1 MPQTLLGFDYGR
13 LRTGVA
19 VGQTLTG
26 TATALVTLQS
36 RHHKPD
42 WDGIDRLIREWQPDG
57 LVVGI
62 PVHMDGTEQEMT
74 KTARK
79 FGGQLKARY
88 NLPVY
93 EADERLS
100 SAEAEQNLGGGQDKA
115 AIDREAARLILQ
127 AWLNEQGME

>member
-1 MPQTLLGFDYGR
+1 MSHTLLGFDYGR

-26 TATALVTLQS
+26 TASALITLQA
-36 RHHKPD
+36 RNNKPD
-42 WDGIDRLIREWQPDG
+42 WDGIDKLVEEWQPDG
-57 LVVGI
+57 LVVGV

-74 KTARK
+74 AAARK
-79 FGGQLKARY
+79 FGRQLKARY

-100 SAEAEQNLGGGQDKA
+100 SAEAEQNLGSGQDKA

-127 AWLNEQGME
+127 AWLDEQGM

>member
-26 TATALVTLQS
+26 TASALTTLNARQN
-36 RHHKPD
+36 KPD
-42 WDGIDRLIREWQPDG
+42 WDGIDKLIREWQPDG
-57 LVVGI
+57 LVVGV

-79 FGGQLKARY
+79 FGRQLKARY

-100 SAEAEQNLGGGQDKA
+100 SAEAEHNLGSGQDKA

-127 AWLNEQGME
+127 AWLDEQGMQ

>member
-26 TATALVTLQS
+26 TASALITLKA
-36 RHHKPD
+36 RNNKPD
-42 WDGIDRLIREWQPDG
+42 WDGIDKLISEWQPDG
-57 LVVGI
+57 LVVGV

-79 FGGQLKARY
+79 FGRQLKARY

-100 SAEAEQNLGGGQDKA
+100 SAEAEQNLGSGQDKA

-127 AWLNEQGME
+127 AWLDEQGMQ

>member
-36 RHHKPD
+36 RNHKPD
-42 WDGIDRLIREWQPDG
+42 WDGIDRLVHEWQPDG

-100 SAEAEQNLGGGQDKA
+100 SAEAEQNLGGSQDKA

>member
-1 MPQTLLGFDYGR
+1 MPKTLLGFDYGR

-26 TATALVTLQS
+26 TASALLTLNS
-36 RHHKPD
+36 RGSKPD
-42 WDGIDRLIREWQPDG
+42 WEGIDKLIGEWQPDALIIG
-57 LVVGI
+57 V

-74 KTARK
+74 TAARK
-79 FGGQLKARY
+79 FGRQLKARY

-100 SAEAEQNLGGGQDKA
+100 SAEAEQNLGTSLDKA

-127 AWLNEQGME
+127 GWLNEQGTQ

>member
-1 MPQTLLGFDYGR
+1 MSHTLLGFDYGR

-26 TATALVTLQS
+26 TASALVTLQA
-36 RHHKPD
+36 RNNKPD
-42 WDGIDRLIREWQPDG
+42 WDGIDKLVEEWQPDG
-57 LVVGI
+57 LVVGV

-74 KTARK
+74 AAARK
-79 FGGQLKARY
+79 FGRQLKARY

-127 AWLNEQGME
+127 AWLDEQRM

>member
-1 MPQTLLGFDYGR
+1 MSRTLLGFDYGR

-26 TATALVTLQS
+26 TASALITLQA
-36 RHHKPD
+36 RNNRPD
-42 WDGIDRLIREWQPDG
+42 WDGIDKLIREWQPDG
-57 LVVGI
+57 LVVGV

-74 KTARK
+74 AAARK
-79 FGGQLKARY
+79 FGRQLKARY

-100 SAEAEQNLGGGQDKA
+100 SAEAEQNLGGTQDKA

-127 AWLNEQGME
+127 AWLDEQGKE

>member
-1 MPQTLLGFDYGR
+1 MPRTLLGFDYGR

-26 TATALVTLQS
+26 TASALVTLHS
-36 RHHKPD
+36 RGTKPD
-42 WDGIDRLIREWQPDG
+42 WDGIDKLISEWQPDA
-57 LVVGI
+57 LVVGV

-74 KTARK
+74 AAARK
-79 FGGQLKARY
+79 FGRQLKARY

-100 SAEAEQNLGGGQDKA
+100 SAEAEQNLGSSLDKA

-127 AWLNEQGME
+127 GWLNEQGMQ

>member
-1 MPQTLLGFDYGR
+1 MPRTLLGFDYGR

-26 TATALVTLQS
+26 TASALVTLQA
-36 RHHKPD
+36 RHNKPD
-42 WDGIDRLIREWQPDG
+42 WDGIDKLVREWQPDG
-57 LVVGI
+57 LVVGV

-74 KTARK
+74 AAARK
-79 FGGQLKARY
+79 FGRQLKARY

-100 SAEAEQNLGGGQDKA
+100 SAEAEQNLGGAQDKA

-127 AWLNEQGME
+127 AWLDEQRM

>member
-1 MPQTLLGFDYGR
+1 MSQTLLGFDYGR
-13 LRTGVA
+13 LRTGIA

-26 TATALVTLQS
+26 TASALVTLKS
-36 RHHKPD
+36 RNNKPD
-42 WDGIDRLIREWQPDG
+42 WDGIDKLVKEWQPDG
-57 LVVGI
+57 LVVGV

-74 KTARK
+74 AAARK
-79 FGGQLKARY
+79 FGRQLKARY

-127 AWLNEQGME
+127 AWLDEQGM

>member
-13 LRTGVA
+13 LRTGIA

-26 TATALVTLQS
+26 TATSLVTLQS
-36 RHHKPD
+36 RNHKPD
-42 WDGIDRLIREWQPDG
+42 WDGIDRLVREWQPDG

>member
-1 MPQTLLGFDYGR
+1 MSQTLLGFDYGR

-26 TATALVTLQS
+26 SASALITLKS
-36 RHHKPD
+36 RNNKPD
-42 WDGIDRLIREWQPDG
+42 WDGIDKLIKEWQPDA
-57 LVVGI
+57 LVIGV
-62 PVHMDGTEQEMT
+62 PVHMDGTEQEMASA
-74 KTARK
+74 ARK
-79 FGGQLKARY
+79 FGRQLKARY

-100 SAEAEQNLGGGQDKA
+100 SAEAEQNLGSGQDKA

-127 AWLNEQGME
+127 AWLNEQGTP

>member
-1 MPQTLLGFDYGR
+1 MSQTLLGFDYGR

-26 TATALVTLQS
+26 TASALVTLQS
-36 RHHKPD
+36 RNNKPD
-42 WDGIDRLIREWQPDG
+42 WDGIDKLVREWQPDG
-57 LVVGI
+57 LVVGV

-74 KTARK
+74 AAARK
-79 FGGQLKARY
+79 FGRQLKARY
-88 NLPVY
+88 NLPLY

-100 SAEAEQNLGGGQDKA
+100 SAEAEQNLGGGKDKA

-127 AWLNEQGME
+127 AWLDEQGME